1 MNFTGSEVRQF
12 RRDGWWQE
20 KTVGE
25 IVHEH
30 ASRQPGAVA
39 FVEDATST
47 TWAQYDVRAD
57 RLAAVLAG
65 LFDVG
70 DRVIVR
76 FPDGAAVHIAYV
88 AAERAGL
95 VVVGIG
101 WRAGPAEV
109 AHLAKLSGA
118 RGLVTQAGIN
128 GGRAGE
134 GLGSLVHVAVPERAD
149 GEILV
154 GGRPAPP
161 HDACEGWANR
171 RLGPDDLFMLNSTS
185 GTTGL
190 PKCVMHTQN
199 RWFAFHRLALEAGAM
214 SKDDVFLSAIP
225 APYGFG
231 LWTAHFTPAILG
243 CATAVLPRFSVD
255 GLVRSVQR
263 DRITV
268 LCCVSTQFI
277 MLLNEAEENECDL
290 SSLRVMFTGGEA
302 VPYERARQFEE
313 LTGAVVL
320 QFYGSNET
328 GALSRTTLSDSPER
342 RFTTAG
348 RVIPEMNVRLFASEL
363 PGRGQPGCRGPLLSL
378 GYWEDPEANNQLFT
392 DDGWMLTGDV
402 VEVDGEGYLSVVG
415 RTSDFIIRGGKNIS
429 APAVEAEIAKHPSVS
444 LVAAV
449 GAPDPVFGER
459 VAAFVTLRP
468 DRQLDLDDLRA
479 HLQSKGV
486 TKEWWP
492 ERLVVLDEMPRASG
506 GKIAKGELR
515 NLFTRDPGRNG
526 QTKEEP

>member
-1 MNFTGSEVRQF
+1 MSFSAAEIHQF
-12 RRDGWWQE
+12 HREGWWRE
-20 KTVGE
+20 TTVGE
-25 IVHEH
+25 IVRGH
-30 ASRQPGAVA
+30 ASHQPDGVA
-39 FVEDATST
+39 FIEDATST
-47 TWAQYDVRAD
+47 TWAQYDDRAD
-57 RLAAVLAG
+57 RLAEVLAG
-65 LFDVG
+65 VFDVG
-70 DRVIVR
+70 DRVIAL
-76 FPDGAAVHIAYV
+76 FPDGAAVHVAYV

-101 WRAGPAEV
+101 WRAGQAEI
-109 AHLAKLSGA
+109 AHLAGVSGA
-118 RGLVTQAGIN
+118 RGLVTQAGISGN
-128 GGRAGE
+128 RSGE
-134 GLGSLVHVAVPERAD
+134 GLEALMHVSIPEGAD

-154 GGRPAPP
+154 DGRPASSGP
-161 HDACEGWANR
+161 ASGWADR
-171 RLGPDDLFMLNSTS
+171 QLGPDDLFMLNSTS

-199 RWFAFHRLALEAGAM
+199 RWFAFHRLAVEAGGL
-214 SKDDVFLSAIP
+214 SNDDLFLSAVP

-243 CATAVLPRFSVD
+243 CPTAVLPRFSTD
-255 GLVRSVQR
+255 GLVRSIQR

-277 MLLNEAEENECDL
+277 LLLSEAEGSGCDL

-328 GALSRTTLSDSPER
+328 GALSRTTLSDPPER
-342 RFTTAG
+342 RLSTAG

-378 GYWEDPEANNQLFT
+378 GYWEDPEANDQLFT

-402 VEVDGEGYLSVVG
+402 VEVDEAGYLSVVG

-429 APAVEAEIAKHPSVS
+429 APAVEAEISRHPSVA
-444 LVAAV
+444 LAAAV

-468 DRQLDLDDLRA
+468 GRQLDLDDLRA
-479 HLQSKGV
+479 HLESKGV

-492 ERLVVLDEMPRASG
+492 ERLIVLDELPRASG

-515 NLFTRDPGRNG
+515 NLFIRDPGRNG